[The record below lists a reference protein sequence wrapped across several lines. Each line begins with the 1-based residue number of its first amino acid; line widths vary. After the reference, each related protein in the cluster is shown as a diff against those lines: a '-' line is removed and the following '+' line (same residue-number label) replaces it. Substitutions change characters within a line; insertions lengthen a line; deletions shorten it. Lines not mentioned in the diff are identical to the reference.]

1 MALLNEANLTRE
13 DKERNSVHTEVRA
26 TYTVF
31 EEDGKKYFQ
40 LDTYGKATRQQPE
53 KISQSLQLDQ
63 ETAKYLIKLLI
74 DNLL

>member
-1 MALLNEANLTRE
+1 MALLKEENLSRE

-31 EEDGKKYFQ
+31 EEGGKRYFQ
-40 LDTYGKATRQQPE
+40 IDTYGKATRQQPE

-63 ETAKYLIKLLI
+63 ETAKFLIKLLI
-74 DNLL
+74 DHLL

>member
-1 MALLNEANLTRE
+1 MALLNEENLSRE
-13 DKERNSVHTEVRA
+13 DKERNSIHTEVRA

-31 EEDGKKYFQ
+31 EENGKKYFQ

-53 KISQSLQLDQ
+53 KISQSLQFDQ

-74 DNLL
+74 DNLF